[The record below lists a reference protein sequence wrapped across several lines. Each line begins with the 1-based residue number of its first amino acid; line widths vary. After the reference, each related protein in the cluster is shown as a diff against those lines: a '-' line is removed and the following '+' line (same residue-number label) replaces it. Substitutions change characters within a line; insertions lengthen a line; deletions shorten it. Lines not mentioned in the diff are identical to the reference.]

1 VSKELDKLIEQVLA
15 EKINVQGLKDKILQK
30 PDYQTPYSNKKTDI
44 DDLAALDGD
53 STTIGQPDVTA
64 AFSDNAKDK
73 ERAAALFLSKAL
85 KKNSD
90 EKKEINQ
97 FLSTVTKAKTDAAEF
112 TAGKVQAID
121 PKNIRSIAFKSL
133 QTVSAD
139 PDANSEMGQYPEGIA
154 TALNTVFQGKNTF
167 KSRLEELKKVCESA
181 ISNLG
186 SVSKGTSPSSAIANM
201 LVLDYVSTLVREVD
215 AGAAAYNFEAFLA
228 MLTGGRVI
236 GKELTSAGKMGGAD
250 FRSFDKSAGSAKYYK
265 NLSGITQ
272 SSKGFKIGEPV
283 YYVIAIKRGQSGK
296 GTSDP
301 RQITSLNIYTFFLIK
316 LEDNVN
322 GRDYFAFKYSNGTTE
337 IVDIKAGTKLN
348 LSSGLNKKGDP
359 LEIKL
364 VTTKN
369 QQDIRSVVEAI
380 VRDQDNNVANALG
393 YFKQLSENLH
403 TANEKSQAYGSTGN
417 VKKGDEALEA
427 IQESE
432 TSFDNLKLCLDGKCP
447 DKKKNP
453 TTESKSPLNQ
463 LIEAVAKQ
471 NLLK

>member
-348 LSSGLNKKGDP
+348 LSKDLKNKGEP
-359 LEIKL
+359 LTINL

-369 QQDIRSVVEAI
+369 QKDIRSVVEAI
-380 VRDQDNNVANALG
+380 VVEQDNDVANSLE
-393 YFKQLSENLH
+393 YFKQLMEHLH
-403 TANEKSQAYGSTGN
+403 TANEKSQAYGSTG
-417 VKKGDEALEA
+417 VIRKGDEALKE

-432 TSFDNLKLCLDGKCP
+432 VSFNNLKLCLDGKCP
-447 DKKKNP
+447 DRRRSAID
-453 TTESKSPLNQ
+453 E
-463 LIEAVAKQ
+463 LIEAIAKQ